1 MGLLAYTYLLS
12 RHFIFFNVLCTSCL
26 KYKSRN
32 KKVLF
37 DLGVT
42 QAKTRWPGKLIEK
55 IVKACETKHM
65 DWKRQHQGDSPPS
78 IEDK

>member
-12 RHFIFFNVLCTSCL
+12 RHFIFFNVLRASCL
-26 KYKSRN
+26 KYKNRK

-42 QAKTRWPGKLIEK
+42 QAKTRWPGKLIKKE

-65 DWKRQHQGDSPPS
+65 DWKRQRQGDSPTFY
-78 IEDK
+78 